1 MARSS
6 TAPACAAKLGRSR
19 ARTTTSTAAMAIDA
33 PMTANRP
40 VSPVRRP
47 VTNNG
52 TAAIAGRTSFVPT
65 VTMPLAATETVA
77 IVVA

>member
-1 MARSS
+1 
-6 TAPACAAKLGRSR
+6 
-19 ARTTTSTAAMAIDA
+19 MAIDA
-33 PMTANRP
+33 PMIANRP

-77 IVVA
+77 IVVV